1 MRLASASEKVFHKSH
16 MEEIIKHS
24 LSSKKIK
31 YILMLKIITIYQIGT
46 FLILQ
51 LTVQREYISM
61 AALLLFSLKMAR
73 TLPNVRLL
81 IRMFV

>member
-31 YILMLKIITIYQIGT
+31 YILMLKIKTIFQIPT
-46 FLILQ
+46 FLTQ
-51 LTVQREYISM
+51 CEYISM
-61 AALLLFSLKMAR
+61 VALLLFSLKMAR